1 MKMKAPFKEIG
12 TSMGEGACAATTA
25 IIGVISVA
33 GGIAELRELH
43 IVDGLKLI
51 GGGVGL
57 LAAAA
62 VTTVAS
68 ANTLVN
74 ACVPDPFE
82 TEASRF

>member
-1 MKMKAPFKEIG
+1 MKMKVPFKIG

-25 IIGVISVA
+25 IIGVISLV

-43 IVDGLKLI
+43 ISDGLKLI
-51 GGGVGL
+51 GGGIGL
-57 LAAAA
+57 MAAAA

-68 ANTLVN
+68 ANTLVD